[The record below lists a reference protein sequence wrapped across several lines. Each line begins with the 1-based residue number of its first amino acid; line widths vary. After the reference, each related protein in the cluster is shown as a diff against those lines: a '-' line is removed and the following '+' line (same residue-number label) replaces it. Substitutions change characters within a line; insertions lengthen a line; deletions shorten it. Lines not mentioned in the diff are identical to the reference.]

1 MRIEPEVGGVDVIV
15 LGAFNPALFTPAWFV
30 LHGLLPERAADGAEV
45 ALIHPQVTEFT
56 FDWLH
61 LQVTAEHFSAET
73 SQAPHVRVR
82 DLVVRVFREHLPHP
96 PLKGFG
102 INRRVHFRVRSLAE
116 RDRIGRTLAP
126 IEPWDRC
133 GLALGPDG
141 EHGGMTSLTVSQ
153 LDPPGRAAGGR
164 INVTVEPSTRIGDP
178 RLGIYVGVNDHYPI
192 DETDPR
198 TGARS
203 IEALEENFDASLK
216 RSDDIIDHV
225 MSLAEEQET

>member
-1 MRIEPEVGGVDVIV
+1 MRIEPEIGGADVIV

-45 ALIHPQVTEFT
+45 ELIHPQVTKFT

-61 LQVTAEHFSAET
+61 LQVRAEYFSAET

-82 DLVVRVFREHLPHP
+82 DLVVRVFRERLPHP

-102 INRRVHFRVRSLAE
+102 INRYVHFPVRSPAE
-116 RDRIGRTLAP
+116 RDRIIRTLAP
-126 IEPWDRC
+126 VEPWGRW

-141 EHGGMTSLTVSQ
+141 DHGGMTSLTMSQ
-153 LDPPGRAAGGR
+153 LDPPGRTAGDR
-164 INVTVEPSTRIGDP
+164 INVTMEPSTRIEDP
-178 RLGIYVGVNDHYPI
+178 RLGVYVCVNDHYSI
-192 DETDPR
+192 DETDP
-198 TGARS
+198 TTSARS
-203 IEALEENFDASLK
+203 IGILEENFDASLK